1 MTWKNACQSCPVAKK
16 RGSCLFGCNPHE
28 KLSRDLDLL
37 IEEADS
43 FVDPVVEQ
51 LKQCPEAFQAGKAVE
66 RMFQSLHSA
75 PARCTRRLLPS
86 GGVMSPFV

>member
-1 MTWKNACQSCPVAKK
+1 MTWKKGCQSCPVAKR
-16 RGSCLFGCNPHE
+16 RGGCLFGCNKKE
-28 KLSRDLDLL
+28 KLSRELDLL

-66 RMFQSLHSA
+66 RMFQLLHSS
-75 PARCTRRLLPS
+75 PAHDARRLLPPA
-86 GGVMSPFV
+86 GIMSPFV